1 MKSTLLVL
9 VLALTLATIPGSV
22 AQTPADST
30 HLPPQLYELYSWP
43 QLNGMWNF
51 CLLPSPSGVNI
62 RIETIF
68 KKRVRLTGVGQLKRR
83 ISELPTGTRIIWLSG
98 ITSGE
103 TPTTESRKL
112 ALPPRQTVEQ
122 VERYAGMHGVEM
134 DLPDSSPD

>member
-1 MKSTLLVL
+1 MKSTLVVVALI
-9 VLALTLATIPGSV
+9 LAVTPFSV
-22 AQTPADST
+22 AKTAGGPAR
-30 HLPPQLYELYSWP
+30 LPPQLYELYSWP
-43 QLNGMWNF
+43 QSSAIWNF